1 MILIISFISSS
12 YIPHIFFEMN
22 KVIPSLALTAPF
34 LLIFLSKL
42 SIIDKVGLVAN
53 LDKTYLAKEQ
63 QGLIMLFA

>member
-1 MILIISFISSS
+1 
-12 YIPHIFFEMN
+12 MN
-22 KVIPSLALTAPF
+22 KVIPFPALTAPF

-42 SIIDKVGLVAN
+42 SIIGKVGLVAN